1 MRKSILTCGFV
12 LLAALALA
20 QSGPSVLQKALSCD
34 DQSGVLCT
42 EVFDSIGYGGAY
54 TGHDEP
60 SVLFYSNVAGS
71 GNTGVYL
78 LQLPKDPPTFPKQ
91 DGTGGTFNFQLHPA
105 FWVGMAICDDQSA
118 PNPGGSSV
126 GPKWRLP
133 GGCIWGD

>member
-1 MRKSILTCGFV
+1 MHKSISICRFLL
-12 LLAALALA
+12 LLATVAFA
-20 QSGPSVLQKALSCD
+20 QSGPSILQKALSCD

-78 LQLPKDPPTFPKQ
+78 LQLPKDPSTLPKQ
-91 DGTGGTFNFQLHPA
+91 DGTGGRGAARERRP
-105 FWVGMAICDDQSA
+105 VPS
-118 PNPGGSSV
+118 GGTRSKRTTNS
-126 GPKWRLP
+126 PL
-133 GGCIWGD
+133 